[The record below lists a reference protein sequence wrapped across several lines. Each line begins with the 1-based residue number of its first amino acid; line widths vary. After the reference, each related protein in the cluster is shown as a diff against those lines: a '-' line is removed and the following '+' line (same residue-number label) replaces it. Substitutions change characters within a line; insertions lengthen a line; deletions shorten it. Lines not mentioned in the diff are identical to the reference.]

1 MGIIISKNDEFS
13 TLLQNKLKE
22 RYEQR
27 RRLDNK
33 VHVSDIIPSS
43 CIRKQYYS
51 RRFPEIDTISDES
64 IYHFIRGD
72 WGTG

>member
-1 MGIIISKNDEFS
+1 MGIIIRKNDEFT

-33 VHVSDIIPSS
+33 VHVSDIIPTS
-43 CIRKQYYS
+43 CLRKQYYS
-51 RRFPEIDTISDES
+51 RKLPELDVISNETVQ
-64 IYHFIRGD
+64 HFVQR
-72 WGTG
+72 

>member
-1 MGIIISKNDEFS
+1 MGIIIRKNDEFT

-33 VHVSDIIPSS
+33 VT
-43 CIRKQYYS
+43 CIRYYS
-51 RRFPEIDTISDES
+51 YFLFKKTVLL
-64 IYHFIRGD
+64 
-72 WGTG
+72 T